1 MQLPQILHSD
11 VLLQGLGL
19 VVLLVAIR
27 LLCVRA
33 RLAPIP
39 LRLPFVAILIWL
51 VYANLPASIANEQNQ
66 LWLDSVLLLSRS
78 YAGLQLS
85 FWLLLELPSS
95 ISWWP
100 HPPKILRDL
109 GALAIGAALTLV
121 VLQQAAQVNVVGL
134 VTTSAI
140 LTAVIGLAAQE
151 ALKDLFAGIMLRVD
165 NPFVEGD
172 YLELGDDV
180 NGWVDSLTLLS
191 TRLRHVHGAVITLP
205 NSMMW
210 QKNMRRF
217 SPKGPIARELHI
229 HLDRELPPNE
239 ATKLLLRV
247 AERSH
252 LVLKKPEPQAIVY
265 AYHDYAITYELEV
278 WQEDPTDIGYDDLRG
293 ELLSMI
299 WYSLERIGQRV
310 PFPVQEYK
318 RRHGPAIPEEP
329 QEFNLQQRLAIL
341 SKSPLFGNLSDEQL
355 ADISALTRCIR
366 FAEGEQIVVENEEGD
381 TLYQIVSGQVA
392 VIKTMAEGDHREV
405 ARLGAPAIFGEM
417 SVFNEEPR
425 SATVRALEQCV
436 LLEVERNDLRPLLE
450 SHPAIVEQLAQS
462 ISERRAA
469 LLKLT
474 PETKAKQGN
483 DLLDTMRRLFIGS

>member
-1 MQLPQILHSD
+1 MPEMLDSG

-19 VVLLVAIR
+19 EVLLLAIR

-33 RLAPIP
+33 QLAPLP
-39 LRLPFVAILIWL
+39 LRLPSVAILIWL
-51 VYANLPASIANEQNQ
+51 VHANLPASIANEQNQ

-78 YAGLQLS
+78 YAGLQLM
-85 FWLLLELPSS
+85 FWLFLELPSP
-95 ISWWP
+95 ISWWA

-109 GALAIGAALTLV
+109 SALAIGAALTLV
-121 VLQQAAQVNVVGL
+121 VLQQAAKINVVGL

-265 AYHDYAITYELEV
+265 GYHDYAITYELEV

-392 VIKTMAEGDHREV
+392 VIKTMAEGDHQEV

-483 DLLDTMRRLFIGS
+483 DLLDTMLRLFVGS